1 MPADKPLKGGRTLIY
16 RHPLLVRL
24 THWVN
29 LASMVVLLLSGLQI
43 LEAHPG
49 LYWGQSARFA
59 RPFASITARMAD
71 NGESRGA
78 LYVAGTTFDTTGFL
92 GVSKGPDG
100 AQGERTFPTWLTLPS
115 YRDLGE
121 GRRWHFFFAWL
132 FVLNGALYL
141 ISGLVSRRL
150 PREMLPT
157 RAQLAHIGA
166 SILDHI
172 RLRFPHG
179 EDARQ
184 YNVLQKLVYLPVV
197 FILLPLMILTGLTM
211 SPAIDARFHLLSIL
225 LGGRQSART
234 LHFLSASAL
243 VLFALVH
250 VVMVFAAGPINE
262 MRSMITGWFVIKPEE
277 KRP

>member
-1 MPADKPLKGGRTLIY
+1 
-16 RHPLLVRL
+16 
-24 THWVN
+24 
-29 LASMVVLLLSGLQI
+29 
-43 LEAHPG
+43 
-49 LYWGQSARFA
+49 
-59 RPFASITARMAD
+59 
-71 NGESRGA
+71 
-78 LYVAGTTFDTTGFL
+78 
-92 GVSKGPDG
+92 
-100 AQGERTFPTWLTLPS
+100 
-115 YRDLGE
+115 
-121 GRRWHFFFAWL
+121 
-132 FVLNGALYL
+132 
-141 ISGLVSRRL
+141 
-150 PREMLPT
+150 MLPT

-179 EDARQ
+179 EEARQ